1 MRYSL
6 SKFGQKLGGPCG
18 IQELMDDLGKAMTTE
33 PGMRMLGGGNPA
45 HIPAVQEIWRARMR
59 ELLEDGAGFDRM
71 LANYDPPRGNPAFL
85 DALAQCLNTT
95 CGWHIT
101 AQNLAVTPG
110 GQAAWF
116 MLFNMLAGEQPGGA
130 HRKIL
135 LPLVPEYIGYENQ
148 GLDEGF
154 FTTCQPGIEQLPGN
168 EFKYHVD
175 FSAVESALDASIAA
189 LCVSRPTNPS
199 GNVLTDAEVS
209 RLAQLAGQRGIPL
222 LLDNAY
228 GVPFPGAIYT
238 PATPVWNENIILTLS
253 LSKLGL
259 PGTRTGIVVARPE
272 IAEAI
277 QAMTSVIGLANTN
290 IGQALVL
297 PLLRNGEIIRI
308 SREIVRPFYEERA
321 KRALGWVRESF
332 AGLPWAA
339 HRPEGAFF
347 LWLHFPGLPIAT
359 RELYQRLKK
368 RKVLI
373 VPGEYFF
380 FGADRDWPHARECI
394 RMTFSQPEEVV
405 REGIAIIAD
414 EVRKL

>member
-1 MRYSL
+1 MQFSF

-18 IQELMDDLGKAMTTE
+18 IQELMDDLGMALTTE

-45 HIPAVQEIWRARMR
+45 HIPQVQQVWRSRMQ
-59 ELLEDGAGFDRM
+59 ELLNDGGAFDRM
-71 LANYDPPRGNPAFL
+71 LANYDPPRGNPPFIS
-85 DALAQCLNTT
+85 ALVDCLNET
-95 CGWHIT
+95 CGWSLT
-101 AQNLAVTPG
+101 PQNLAVTPG

-116 MLFNMLAGEQPGGA
+116 MLFNLLAGEQPDGS

-148 GLDEGF
+148 GLDTGF
-154 FTTCQPGIEQLPGN
+154 FTACRPEIDVLPDH
-168 EFKYHVD
+168 EFKYRVD
-175 FSAVESALDASIAA
+175 FDAVEAALDDSIAG

-199 GNVLTDAEVS
+199 GNVLTDAEVAK
-209 RLAQLAGQRGIPL
+209 LAQLAGARGVPL

-228 GVPFPGAIYT
+228 GLPFPGAIYSD
-238 PATPVWNENIILTLS
+238 AQPVWNENIVLTLS

-259 PGTRTGIVVARPE
+259 PGTRTGIVIARPE
-272 IAEAI
+272 IAQAV

-290 IGQALVL
+290 IGQGLVL
-297 PLLRNGEIIRI
+297 PLLKNGELIRM
-308 SREIVRPFYEERA
+308 SREVIRPFYEKRA
-321 KRALGWVRESF
+321 QHALGWVKESF
-332 AGLPWAA
+332 AGLNFAV

-359 RELYQRLKK
+359 RELYQRLKR
-368 RKVLI
+368 RKVLV

-380 FGADRDWPHARECI
+380 FGADLDWDHARECI
-394 RMTFSQPEEVV
+394 RVTFSQPEAIV
-405 REGIAIIAD
+405 REGIDIIAD

>member
-1 MRYSL
+1 MQFSF

-18 IQELMDDLGKAMTTE
+18 IQELMDDLGNALTTE

-45 HIPAVQEIWRARMR
+45 HIPEVQAIWRSRMQA
-59 ELLEDGAGFDRM
+59 LLDDGAAFDRV

-85 DALAQCLNTT
+85 DALAECLNTT
-95 CGWHIT
+95 CGWNLT
-101 AQNLAVTPG
+101 ARNLAVTPG

-116 MLFNMLAGEQPGGA
+116 MLFNLLAGEQTDG
-130 HRKIL
+130 HHKKIL

-154 FTTCQPGIEQLPGN
+154 FASCHPGIERLPGN

-175 FSAVESALDASIAA
+175 FDAVESTLDDSIAG

-199 GNVLTDAEVS
+199 GNVLTDAEVA
-209 RLAQLAGQRGIPL
+209 RLATLAGARGIPL

-228 GVPFPGAIYT
+228 GLPFPGAIYT
-238 PATPVWNENIILTLS
+238 EAKPVWNENIILTLS

-259 PGTRTGIVVARPE
+259 PGTRTGIVIARPE
-272 IAEAI
+272 IAQAV

-297 PLLRNGEIIRI
+297 PLLKTGEIIRI

-321 KRALGWVRESF
+321 RKALGWVRDAFTGIE
-332 AGLPWAA
+332 WAA

-347 LWLHFPGLPIAT
+347 LWMHFAGLPIPT
-359 RELYQRLKK
+359 RELYQRLKR

-394 RMTFSQPEEVV
+394 RMTFSQPESIVK
-405 REGIAIIAD
+405 EGIEIIAD
-414 EVRKL
+414 EIRKL

>member
-1 MRYSL
+1 
-6 SKFGQKLGGPCG
+6 
-18 IQELMDDLGKAMTTE
+18 MDDLGTALTTE

-45 HIPAVQEIWRARMR
+45 HIPAVQAIWRERMR
-59 ELLEDGAGFDRM
+59 ELLADGAAYDRL

-85 DALAQCLNTT
+85 EALAGCLNTA
-95 CGWHIT
+95 CGWNLT
-101 AQNLAVTPG
+101 PQNLAVTPG

-116 MLFNMLAGEQPGGA
+116 MLFNMLAGEQPDGR

-148 GLDEGF
+148 GLDDGF
-154 FTTCQPGIEQLPGN
+154 FAACRPGIEDLPN
-168 EFKYHVD
+168 HVFKYHVD
-175 FSAVESALDASIAA
+175 FDAVEAALDDSIAA

-199 GNVLTDAEVS
+199 GNVLTDGEVA
-209 RLAQLAGQRGIPL
+209 RLAKLAAGRGVPL

-228 GVPFPGAIYT
+228 GLPFPGAIYT
-238 PATPVWNENIILTLS
+238 DARPVWDENIILTLS

-259 PGTRTGIVVARPE
+259 PCTRTGIVIARPE
-272 IAEAI
+272 IAQAV

-297 PLLRNGEIIRI
+297 PLLRSGEIMRV
-308 SREIVRPFYEERA
+308 SREVIRPFYEERA
-321 KRALGWVRESF
+321 QRALGWVRESF

-347 LWLHFPGLPIAT
+347 LWLRFAGLPIPT
-359 RELYQRLKK
+359 RELYQRLKR

-394 RMTFSQPEEVV
+394 RMTFSQSDEIV
-405 REGIAIIAD
+405 REGIAIISD